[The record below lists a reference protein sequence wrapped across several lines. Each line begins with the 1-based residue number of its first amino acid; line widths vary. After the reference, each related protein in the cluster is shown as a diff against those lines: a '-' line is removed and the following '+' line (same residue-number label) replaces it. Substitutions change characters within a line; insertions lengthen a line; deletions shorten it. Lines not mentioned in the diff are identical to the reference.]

1 MFLPQSRALQ
11 DLFDTRRLADRIVDV
26 LVTDT
31 VGADAAAF
39 IQARDMFFLATADQ
53 DGRPTCSYKGGDPGF
68 VRVVD
73 DRTLAFPNY
82 DGNGMYLS
90 MGNISANPE
99 VGLLFIDFVKGNRL
113 RVQGR
118 AAVHLDDPL
127 LSDYEGAQFVVR
139 VHVTQVFPNC
149 PRYIHRYQ
157 LVRRSTFV
165 PRPDRAT
172 PVPDWKRADWAC
184 DYLPEDDP
192 ART

>member
-1 MFLPQSRALQ
+1 MFHAQSRALQ
-11 DLFDTRRLADRIVDV
+11 DQFDTRRIADRIADV

-31 VGADAAAF
+31 VGPDTAAF
-39 IQARDMFFLATADQ
+39 IEARDMFFLATADH

-73 DRTLAFPNY
+73 ERTLAFPNY

-90 MGNISANPE
+90 MGNVTANPE
-99 VGLLFIDFVKGNRL
+99 VGLLFIDLVEGNRL

-118 AAVHLDDPL
+118 ATVHLEDPL
-127 LSDYEGAQFVVR
+127 LSAYEGAQFVVR

-149 PRYIHRYQ
+149 PRYIHRYR
-157 LVRRSTFV
+157 LVRRSSFV
-165 PRPDRAT
+165 PRPRRAT
-172 PVPDWKRADWAC
+172 PVPDWKRSDWAC

-192 ART
+192 ARS